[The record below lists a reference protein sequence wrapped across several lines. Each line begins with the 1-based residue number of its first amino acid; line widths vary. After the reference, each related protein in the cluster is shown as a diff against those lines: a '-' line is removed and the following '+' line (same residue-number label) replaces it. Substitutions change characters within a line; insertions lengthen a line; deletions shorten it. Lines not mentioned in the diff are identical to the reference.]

1 MRKRRVLRFLTL
13 TLFALV
19 GSLPALAQTRALD
32 GSWVDLPYGWQATGV
47 PGTYRGAGGAMGL
60 TIKSYPASRYAT
72 AQGLFEAA
80 RGELG
85 ATGKGAGFKYSGNG
99 GYVGEVSFRHDRAQA
114 KGYLVALVTQ
124 DRAITLLGYS
134 DLKNYEADFDEIL
147 SAIDSYA
154 PSAAD
159 LRRPGPISQ
168 FFYPFP
174 APKRVPTAL
183 YVSGRQFEV
192 GLDVREIDA
201 SQVVI
206 DRETRVLARNSHV
219 NVPAWRRFYRMIFR
233 DNYHRLDPYLG
244 SIEAGLEL
252 GTATP
257 FEKAVAVLKWMQ
269 GFLYARTGTLA
280 DLSSPLLTAATQ
292 TGDCDSRTLLYSIL
306 LEHMGVSTVLMV
318 SARYSHS
325 MVGVL
330 VPGKGARYE
339 AGGKA
344 YLVAE
349 LTANVDIGM
358 IDRSMADP
366 GGWVPV
372 TFDPPE

>member
-1 MRKRRVLRFLTL
+1 MRNRRALRFLTL
-13 TLFALV
+13 TLLVFA
-19 GSLPALAQTRALD
+19 GSLPAQAQTRSFD
-32 GSWVDLPYGWQATGV
+32 GGWVDLPVGWHATVAGDYRNQD
-47 PGTYRGAGGAMGL
+47 GTAGL
-60 TIKSYPASRYAT
+60 TIKGYAASRYSSAR
-72 AQGLFEAA
+72 QLFDEALGA
-80 RGELG
+80 LG
-85 ATGKGAGFKYSGNG
+85 ATGQGVEFKYSGSE
-99 GYVGEVSFRHDRAQA
+99 GYIGEVSFRHNDVQR
-114 KGYLVALVTQ
+114 KGYLVALLDSEKAV
-124 DRAITLLGYS
+124 TLLGYA
-134 DLKNYEADFDEIL
+134 DLRNYGADFDEIL
-147 SAIDSYA
+147 SAIDSYSR
-154 PSAAD
+154 SAAD
-159 LRRPGPISQ
+159 LRRPGVISQ

-174 APKRVPTAL
+174 SPKRVPTAL

-206 DRETRVLARNSHV
+206 DRETRVLARNKQI

-233 DNYHRLDPYLG
+233 DNYHRLDPFLTA
-244 SIEAGLEL
+244 IETGLEL
-252 GTATP
+252 TNDTP
-257 FEKAVAVLKWMQ
+257 YEKAVAVLKWMQ

-280 DLSSPLLTAATQ
+280 DLSSPVLTAATQ

-306 LEHMGVSTVLMV
+306 LEHMGVGTVLMV

-339 AGGKA
+339 AGGRA

-349 LTANVDIGM
+349 LTADVDIGM

-366 GGWVPV
+366 SGWVPV
-372 TFDPPE
+372 TFGLPE